1 MEKDIELKPCPI
13 CLAEYEDVY
22 LRLADMQ
29 AEMEKARQDAIP
41 QEVREQIETIEAE
54 YQPKLDAL
62 QVKLKSLEDEV
73 KERVLNTGSTLKG
86 NVVMAVYR
94 KGSTKW
100 DEKHLER
107 LAAEYPR
114 ILEARIEGKP
124 SVAIQRIK

>member
-1 MEKDIELKPCPI
+1 VRGVEMTEYNDYLT
-13 CLAEYEDVY
+13 EYEDVY
-22 LRLADMQ
+22 LRLSDMQ
-29 AEMEKARQDAIP
+29 AELEKARQDAIP
-41 QEVREQIETIEAE
+41 PEVREQLETIEAE
-54 YQPKLDAL
+54 YQPKLDVL
-62 QVKLKSLEDEV
+62 REKLKSLEDEV
-73 KERVLNTGSTLKG
+73 KEQVLNTGSTLKG

-114 ILEARIEGKP
+114 ILEAKVEGKP

>member
-1 MEKDIELKPCPI
+1 MSEFNDY
-13 CLAEYEDVY
+13 LAEYEDVY
-22 LRLADMQ
+22 LRLSDLQ
-29 AEMEKARQDAIP
+29 SELEKARKDAIP
-41 QEVREQIETIEAE
+41 QEVREQLETIEAE

-62 QVKLKSLEDEV
+62 QEKLKSLENEV
-73 KERVLNTGSTLKG
+73 KELVLSAGATLKG

-94 KGSTKW
+94 RGSTKW

-114 ILEARIEGKP
+114 ILEAKVEGKP

>member
-1 MEKDIELKPCPI
+1 MTEYNDYLT
-13 CLAEYEDVY
+13 EYEDVY
-22 LRLADMQ
+22 LRLSDMQ
-29 AEMEKARQDAIP
+29 AEMERARQDAIP
-41 QEVREQIETIEAE
+41 PEVREQIETIDAE

-62 QVKLKSLEDEV
+62 REKLKSLEDEV
-73 KERVLNTGSTLKG
+73 KELVLNIGSTLKG

-114 ILEARIEGKP
+114 ILEAKIEGKP

>member
-1 MEKDIELKPCPI
+1 M
-13 CLAEYEDVY
+13 
-22 LRLADMQ
+22 
-29 AEMEKARQDAIP
+29 
-41 QEVREQIETIEAE
+41 REQLETIEAE

-62 QVKLKSLEDEV
+62 RVKLKSLEDEV

-114 ILEARIEGKP
+114 ILEAKVEGKP

>member
-1 MEKDIELKPCPI
+1 MTEYNDYLTK
-13 CLAEYEDVY
+13 YEDVY
-22 LRLADMQ
+22 LRLSDMQ

-41 QEVREQIETIEAE
+41 QEVREQLETIEAE

-62 QVKLKSLEDEV
+62 REKLKSLEDEV

-114 ILEARIEGKP
+114 ILEAKVEGKP
-124 SVAIQRIK
+124 SVPIQRIK

>member
-1 MEKDIELKPCPI
+1 MESKIDLLTEF
-13 CLAEYEDVY
+13 EDVY
-22 LRLADMQ
+22 LKFSDMQ
-29 AEMEKARQDAIP
+29 SELERARQDAIP
-41 QEVREQIETIEAE
+41 PEVREQLETIEAE

-62 QVKLKSLEDEV
+62 REKLKSLEDEV
-73 KERVLNTGSTLKG
+73 KELVLSTGSTLKG

-94 KGSTKW
+94 RGSTKW

-114 ILEARIEGKP
+114 ILEAKIEGKP

>member
-1 MEKDIELKPCPI
+1 MTEYNDYLT
-13 CLAEYEDVY
+13 EYEDVY
-22 LRLADMQ
+22 LRLSDMQ
-29 AEMEKARQDAIP
+29 AELEKARQDAIP
-41 QEVREQIETIEAE
+41 PEVREQLETIEAE

-62 QVKLKSLEDEV
+62 QEKLKSLEDEV
-73 KERVLNTGSTLKG
+73 KEQVLNTGSTLKG

-114 ILEARIEGKP
+114 ILEAKVEGKP

>member
-1 MEKDIELKPCPI
+1 MSEFNDY
-13 CLAEYEDVY
+13 LAEYEDVY
-22 LRLADMQ
+22 LRLSDMQ
-29 AEMEKARQDAIP
+29 AELEKARQDAIP
-41 QEVREQIETIEAE
+41 PEVREQLETIEAE

-62 QVKLKSLEDEV
+62 QEKLKSLEDEV
-73 KERVLNTGSTLKG
+73 KEQVLNTGSTLKG
-86 NVVMAVYR
+86 NFVMAVYR

-114 ILEARIEGKP
+114 ILEAKVEGKP

>member
-1 MEKDIELKPCPI
+1 MTEYNDYLT
-13 CLAEYEDVY
+13 EYEDVY
-22 LRLADMQ
+22 LRLSDMQ
-29 AEMEKARQDAIP
+29 SELERARQDAIP
-41 QEVREQIETIEAE
+41 PEVRELLETIDAE

-62 QVKLKSLEDEV
+62 REKLKSLEDEV

-114 ILEARIEGKP
+114 ILEAKVEGKP

>member
-1 MEKDIELKPCPI
+1 MTEYNDYLTK
-13 CLAEYEDVY
+13 YEDVY
-22 LRLADMQ
+22 LRLSDMQ

-41 QEVREQIETIEAE
+41 QEVREQLETIEAE

-62 QVKLKSLEDEV
+62 REKLKSLEDEV

-114 ILEARIEGKP
+114 ILEAKVEGKP

>member
-1 MEKDIELKPCPI
+1 MH
-13 CLAEYEDVY
+13 V
-22 LRLADMQ
+22 
-29 AEMEKARQDAIP
+29 EMERARQDAIP
-41 QEVREQIETIEAE
+41 PEVREQIETIEAE
-54 YQPKLDAL
+54 YQSKLDAMRE
-62 QVKLKSLEDEV
+62 KLKSLEDEV
-73 KERVLNTGSTLKG
+73 KELVLSIGSTLKG

-114 ILEARIEGKP
+114 ILEAKIEGKP

>member
-1 MEKDIELKPCPI
+1 MTEYNNYLTK
-13 CLAEYEDVY
+13 YEDVY
-22 LRLADMQ
+22 LRLSDMQ
-29 AEMEKARQDAIP
+29 SELERARQDAIP
-41 QEVREQIETIEAE
+41 PEVREQLETIEAE

-62 QVKLKSLEDEV
+62 REKLKSLEGIV
-73 KERVLNTGSTLKG
+73 KQLALDLEITLKG

-107 LAAEYPR
+107 LATEYPR
-114 ILEARIEGKP
+114 ILEAKVEGKP

>member
-1 MEKDIELKPCPI
+1 MSEFNDY
-13 CLAEYEDVY
+13 LAEYEDVY
-22 LRLADMQ
+22 LRLADLQ
-29 AEMEKARQDAIP
+29 SELEKARKDAIP
-41 QEVREQIETIEAE
+41 QEVREQLETIEAE

-62 QVKLKSLEDEV
+62 QEKLKSLEGIV
-73 KERVLNTGSTLKG
+73 KQLALDLETTMKG
-86 NVVMAVYR
+86 NVVMVVYR
-94 KGSTKW
+94 RGSTKW

>member
-1 MEKDIELKPCPI
+1 MTEYNDYLT
-13 CLAEYEDVY
+13 EYEDVY
-22 LRLADMQ
+22 LRLSDMQ
-29 AEMEKARQDAIP
+29 AELEKARQDAIP
-41 QEVREQIETIEAE
+41 QEVREQLETIEAE

-62 QVKLKSLEDEV
+62 QEKLKSLEGIV
-73 KERVLNTGSTLKG
+73 KQLALDLETTMKG
-86 NVVMAVYR
+86 NVVMVVYR
-94 KGSTKW
+94 RGSTKW

>member
-1 MEKDIELKPCPI
+1 MTEYNDYLTK
-13 CLAEYEDVY
+13 YEDVY
-22 LRLADMQ
+22 LRLSDMQ

-41 QEVREQIETIEAE
+41 QEVREQLETIEAE

-62 QVKLKSLEDEV
+62 REKLKSLEDEV
-73 KERVLNTGSTLKG
+73 KGQVLNTGSTLKG

-114 ILEARIEGKP
+114 ILEAKMEGKP

>member
-1 MEKDIELKPCPI
+1 MSEFNDY
-13 CLAEYEDVY
+13 LAEYEDVY

-54 YQPKLDAL
+54 YQPKLDVL
-62 QVKLKSLEDEV
+62 REKLKSLEDEV
-73 KERVLNTGSTLKG
+73 KEQVLNTCSTLKG

-94 KGSTKW
+94 RGSTKW

-107 LAAEYPR
+107 LAIEFPR
-114 ILEARIEGKP
+114 ILEAKIEGKP

>member
-1 MEKDIELKPCPI
+1 MSEFNDY
-13 CLAEYEDVY
+13 LAEYEDVY
-22 LRLADMQ
+22 LRLSDLQ
-29 AEMEKARQDAIP
+29 SELEKARKDAIP
-41 QEVREQIETIEAE
+41 QEVREQLETIEAE

-62 QVKLKSLEDEV
+62 QEKLKSLENEV
-73 KERVLNTGSTLKG
+73 KELVLSAGATLKG
-86 NVVMAVYR
+86 NVVMAIYR

-114 ILEARIEGKP
+114 ILEAKVEGKP

>member
-1 MEKDIELKPCPI
+1 MTEYNDYLTK
-13 CLAEYEDVY
+13 YEDVY
-22 LRLADMQ
+22 LRLSDMQ

-41 QEVREQIETIEAE
+41 QEVREQIETIDAE

-62 QVKLKSLEDEV
+62 REKLKSLEDEV
-73 KERVLNTGSTLKG
+73 KGQVLNTGSTLKG

-94 KGSTKW
+94 RGSTKW

-114 ILEARIEGKP
+114 ILEAKMEGKP

>member
-1 MEKDIELKPCPI
+1 MSEFNDY
-13 CLAEYEDVY
+13 LAEYEDVY
-22 LRLADMQ
+22 LRLSDLQ
-29 AEMEKARQDAIP
+29 SELEKARKDAIP
-41 QEVREQIETIEAE
+41 QEVREQLETIEAE

-62 QVKLKSLEDEV
+62 QEKLKSLEGIV
-73 KERVLNTGSTLKG
+73 KQLALDLETTMKG
-86 NVVMAVYR
+86 NVVMVVYR
-94 KGSTKW
+94 RGSTKW

>member
-1 MEKDIELKPCPI
+1 MSEFNDY
-13 CLAEYEDVY
+13 LAEYEDVY

-94 KGSTKW
+94 RGSTKW

-107 LAAEYPR
+107 LAIEFPR
-114 ILEARIEGKP
+114 ILEAKIEGKP

>member
-1 MEKDIELKPCPI
+1 MTEYNDYLT
-13 CLAEYEDVY
+13 EYEDVY

-29 AEMEKARQDAIP
+29 AELEKARQDAIP
-41 QEVREQIETIEAE
+41 QEVREQLETIEAE

-62 QVKLKSLEDEV
+62 REKLKSLEDEV

-94 KGSTKW
+94 KGSIKW

-107 LAAEYPR
+107 LATEYPR
-114 ILEARIEGKP
+114 ILEAKMEGKP

>member
-1 MEKDIELKPCPI
+1 MSEFNDY
-13 CLAEYEDVY
+13 LAEYEDVY

-54 YQPKLDAL
+54 YQPKLDVL
-62 QVKLKSLEDEV
+62 REKLKSLEDEV
-73 KERVLNTGSTLKG
+73 KEQVLNTCSTLKG

-94 KGSTKW
+94 RGSTKW

-107 LAAEYPR
+107 LATEYPR
-114 ILEARIEGKP
+114 ILEAKVEGKP

>member
-1 MEKDIELKPCPI
+1 MSEFNDY
-13 CLAEYEDVY
+13 LAEYEDVY

-73 KERVLNTGSTLKG
+73 KELVLNTGSTLKG

-94 KGSTKW
+94 RGSTKW

-107 LAAEYPR
+107 LAIEFPR
-114 ILEARIEGKP
+114 ILEAKIEGKP

>member
-1 MEKDIELKPCPI
+1 MSEFNDY
-13 CLAEYEDVY
+13 LAKYEDVY
-22 LRLADMQ
+22 LRLSDLQ
-29 AEMEKARQDAIP
+29 SELEKARKDAIP
-41 QEVREQIETIEAE
+41 QEVREQLETIEAE

-62 QVKLKSLEDEV
+62 QEKLKSLENEV
-73 KERVLNTGSTLKG
+73 KELVLSAGATLKG
-86 NVVMAVYR
+86 NVVMAIYR

-114 ILEARIEGKP
+114 ILEARVEGKP